1 MIYKEMKV
9 FKRTAFFLVALQLVV
24 LTLVLSLFKVDDMT
38 LGVGEIS
45 YFNSGW
51 NVKYESGAKDNDV
64 TLPYNFVS
72 ARNEKVVFENTVT
85 EDMRGKTLFFLSA
98 DKTVR
103 VYIGTEE
110 VYSFGENDV
119 RLFGH
124 TPGSVYCFINI
135 PDDADNE
142 IIRMEMSSYYENYA
156 TYMPEIRIADRD
168 VAILTLLKENLLS
181 FFYCVVIAM
190 TGVVLF
196 VLGIIQKLS
205 KKEEDGM
212 TYLGLVLMLSAGYY
226 SIETK
231 ILQIIYGNQTIYSY
245 LVFMNLMLLPMLL
258 LLYYMNNKENDGSP
272 SFRIVLVLTFIN
284 IVVQIVLQLLNIR
297 DFMEMAFASH
307 ALIFLTVVVV
317 LANYGKMARKK
328 GRKATGLEMSALI
341 ILALGSIVDL
351 GRTYVL
357 KVGDLGKYSRI
368 SMMIFGLIMLFIH
381 IKRNIK
387 NEIKTIE
394 ENKIY
399 LEKEVD
405 RKTKEIRKLLVQSM
419 NTLSNA
425 VDAKDYYTNG
435 HSIRVAEYSRLL
447 AQRLGLSKDRQEE
460 IYYAGLLH
468 DIGKIRVPDSIIKKE
483 GKLTD
488 EEYEYIKLHPVS
500 GYHILKEISASSD
513 IAIGAKYHH
522 ERYDGKGYP
531 NGLEGE
537 NIPEI
542 ARILSVADAYD
553 AMSSN
558 RCYRKALP
566 QDVVRAEIVKGR
578 GTQFDPYIADIMLD
592 IIDEDKDY
600 RLKQNDEYHR
610 TIAVVSE
617 NNLYNTVNSLLN
629 HSDYVVEYYTEISE
643 ALYKCER
650 GDIGLLLLDNDM
662 DGISLK
668 AISEKLSHLETS
680 LIVMCDN
687 HNLQTVIDKEKI
699 IIDDYI
705 VKPLNSL
712 QLNEMVH
719 SVLN

>member
-1 MIYKEMKV
+1 
-9 FKRTAFFLVALQLVV
+9 
-24 LTLVLSLFKVDDMT
+24 
-38 LGVGEIS
+38 
-45 YFNSGW
+45 
-51 NVKYESGAKDNDV
+51 
-64 TLPYNFVS
+64 
-72 ARNEKVVFENTVT
+72 
-85 EDMRGKTLFFLSA
+85 MRGKTLFFLSA

-284 IVVQIVLQLLNIR
+284 IIVQIVLQLLNIR
-297 DFMEMAFASH
+297 DFMEMAFVSH

-629 HSDYVVEYYTEISE
+629 HSDCVVEHYTEISE

>member
-1 MIYKEMKV
+1 
-9 FKRTAFFLVALQLVV
+9 
-24 LTLVLSLFKVDDMT
+24 
-38 LGVGEIS
+38 
-45 YFNSGW
+45 
-51 NVKYESGAKDNDV
+51 
-64 TLPYNFVS
+64 
-72 ARNEKVVFENTVT
+72 
-85 EDMRGKTLFFLSA
+85 MRGKTLFFLSA

-124 TPGSVYCFINI
+124 TPGSVYYFINI

-212 TYLGLVLMLSAGYY
+212 TYLGLVLILSAGYY

-284 IVVQIVLQLLNIR
+284 IIVQIVLQLLNIR
-297 DFMEMAFASH
+297 DFMEMAFVSH

-419 NTLSNA
+419 NTLSNV

-566 QDVVRAEIVKGR
+566 QDVVRAEMVKGR
-578 GTQFDPYIADIMLD
+578 GTQFDPNIADIMLD

-629 HSDYVVEYYTEISE
+629 HSDCVVEHYTEISE

>member
-1 MIYKEMKV
+1 
-9 FKRTAFFLVALQLVV
+9 
-24 LTLVLSLFKVDDMT
+24 
-38 LGVGEIS
+38 
-45 YFNSGW
+45 
-51 NVKYESGAKDNDV
+51 
-64 TLPYNFVS
+64 
-72 ARNEKVVFENTVT
+72 
-85 EDMRGKTLFFLSA
+85 MRGKTLFFLSA

-245 LVFMNLMLLPMLL
+245 LVFMNLMLLPTLL
-258 LLYYMNNKENDGSP
+258 LLYYMNNKENDDSP

-284 IVVQIVLQLLNIR
+284 IIVQIVLQLLNIR
-297 DFMEMAFASH
+297 DFMEMAFVSH

-447 AQRLGLSKDRQEE
+447 AQRLGLSKERQEE

-629 HSDYVVEYYTEISE
+629 HSDCVIEHYTEISE

-662 DGISLK
+662 DVISLK

>member
-1 MIYKEMKV
+1 
-9 FKRTAFFLVALQLVV
+9 
-24 LTLVLSLFKVDDMT
+24 
-38 LGVGEIS
+38 
-45 YFNSGW
+45 
-51 NVKYESGAKDNDV
+51 
-64 TLPYNFVS
+64 
-72 ARNEKVVFENTVT
+72 
-85 EDMRGKTLFFLSA
+85 MRGKTLFFLSA

-212 TYLGLVLMLSAGYY
+212 TYLGLVLILSAGYY

-245 LVFMNLMLLPMLL
+245 LVFMNLMLLPTLL

-284 IVVQIVLQLLNIR
+284 IIVQIVLQLLNIR
-297 DFMEMAFASH
+297 DFMEMAFVSH

-394 ENKIY
+394 ENKKY

-542 ARILSVADAYD
+542 ARILGVADAYD

-578 GTQFDPYIADIMLD
+578 GTQFDPNIADIMLD

-629 HSDYVVEYYTEISE
+629 HSDCVIEHYTEISE

>member
-1 MIYKEMKV
+1 MAKMMSD
-9 FKRTAFFLVALQLVV
+9 FLA
-24 LTLVLSLFKVDDMT
+24 
-38 LGVGEIS
+38 
-45 YFNSGW
+45 
-51 NVKYESGAKDNDV
+51 
-64 TLPYNFVS
+64 
-72 ARNEKVVFENTVT
+72 
-85 EDMRGKTLFFLSA
+85 
-98 DKTVR
+98 
-103 VYIGTEE
+103 
-110 VYSFGENDV
+110 
-119 RLFGH
+119 

-245 LVFMNLMLLPMLL
+245 LVFMNLMLLPTLL
-258 LLYYMNNKENDGSP
+258 LLYYMNNKENDDSP

-284 IVVQIVLQLLNIR
+284 IIVQIVLQLLNIR
-297 DFMEMAFASH
+297 DFMEMAFVSH

-629 HSDYVVEYYTEISE
+629 HSDCVIAHYTEISE

-687 HNLQTVIDKEKI
+687 HNLQAVIDKEKI

>member
-1 MIYKEMKV
+1 
-9 FKRTAFFLVALQLVV
+9 
-24 LTLVLSLFKVDDMT
+24 
-38 LGVGEIS
+38 
-45 YFNSGW
+45 
-51 NVKYESGAKDNDV
+51 
-64 TLPYNFVS
+64 
-72 ARNEKVVFENTVT
+72 
-85 EDMRGKTLFFLSA
+85 
-98 DKTVR
+98 
-103 VYIGTEE
+103 
-110 VYSFGENDV
+110 
-119 RLFGH
+119 
-124 TPGSVYCFINI
+124 
-135 PDDADNE
+135 
-142 IIRMEMSSYYENYA
+142 
-156 TYMPEIRIADRD
+156 
-168 VAILTLLKENLLS
+168 
-181 FFYCVVIAM
+181 
-190 TGVVLF
+190 
-196 VLGIIQKLS
+196 
-205 KKEEDGM
+205 
-212 TYLGLVLMLSAGYY
+212 
-226 SIETK
+226 
-231 ILQIIYGNQTIYSY
+231 
-245 LVFMNLMLLPMLL
+245 
-258 LLYYMNNKENDGSP
+258 
-272 SFRIVLVLTFIN
+272 
-284 IVVQIVLQLLNIR
+284 
-297 DFMEMAFASH
+297 
-307 ALIFLTVVVV
+307 
-317 LANYGKMARKK
+317 
-328 GRKATGLEMSALI
+328 
-341 ILALGSIVDL
+341 
-351 GRTYVL
+351 
-357 KVGDLGKYSRI
+357 
-368 SMMIFGLIMLFIH
+368 
-381 IKRNIK
+381 
-387 NEIKTIE
+387 
-394 ENKIY
+394 
-399 LEKEVD
+399 
-405 RKTKEIRKLLVQSM
+405 M

-447 AQRLGLSKDRQEE
+447 AQRLGLSKERQEE

-629 HSDYVVEYYTEISE
+629 HSDCVIEHYTEISE

-687 HNLQTVIDKEKI
+687 HNLQAVIDKEKI

>member
-1 MIYKEMKV
+1 
-9 FKRTAFFLVALQLVV
+9 
-24 LTLVLSLFKVDDMT
+24 
-38 LGVGEIS
+38 
-45 YFNSGW
+45 
-51 NVKYESGAKDNDV
+51 
-64 TLPYNFVS
+64 
-72 ARNEKVVFENTVT
+72 
-85 EDMRGKTLFFLSA
+85 MRGKTLFFLSA

-245 LVFMNLMLLPMLL
+245 LVFMNLMLLPTLL

-272 SFRIVLVLTFIN
+272 SFRIVLILTFIN
-284 IVVQIVLQLLNIR
+284 IIVQIVLQLLNIR
-297 DFMEMAFASH
+297 DFMEMAFVSH

-542 ARILSVADAYD
+542 ARILGVADAYD

-566 QDVVRAEIVKGR
+566 QDVVRAEMVKGR
-578 GTQFDPYIADIMLD
+578 GTQFDPNIADIMLD

-629 HSDYVVEYYTEISE
+629 HSDYVVEHYTEISE

>member
-1 MIYKEMKV
+1 
-9 FKRTAFFLVALQLVV
+9 
-24 LTLVLSLFKVDDMT
+24 
-38 LGVGEIS
+38 
-45 YFNSGW
+45 
-51 NVKYESGAKDNDV
+51 
-64 TLPYNFVS
+64 
-72 ARNEKVVFENTVT
+72 
-85 EDMRGKTLFFLSA
+85 MRGKTLFFLSA

-245 LVFMNLMLLPMLL
+245 LVFMNLMLLPTLL

-284 IVVQIVLQLLNIR
+284 IIVQIVLQLLNIR
-297 DFMEMAFASH
+297 DFMEMAFVSH

-542 ARILSVADAYD
+542 ARILGVVDAYD

-566 QDVVRAEIVKGR
+566 QDVVRAEMVKGR
-578 GTQFDPYIADIMLD
+578 GTQFDPNIADIMLD

-629 HSDYVVEYYTEISE
+629 HSDCVIEHYTEISE

>member
-1 MIYKEMKV
+1 
-9 FKRTAFFLVALQLVV
+9 
-24 LTLVLSLFKVDDMT
+24 
-38 LGVGEIS
+38 
-45 YFNSGW
+45 
-51 NVKYESGAKDNDV
+51 
-64 TLPYNFVS
+64 
-72 ARNEKVVFENTVT
+72 
-85 EDMRGKTLFFLSA
+85 MRGKTLFFLSA

-168 VAILTLLKENLLS
+168 VAILTLLKENMLS

-212 TYLGLVLMLSAGYY
+212 TYLGLVLILSAGYY

-245 LVFMNLMLLPMLL
+245 LVFMNLMLLPTLL

-284 IVVQIVLQLLNIR
+284 IIVQIVLQLLNIR
-297 DFMEMAFASH
+297 DFMEMAFVSH

-542 ARILSVADAYD
+542 ARILGVADAYD

-566 QDVVRAEIVKGR
+566 QDVVRAEMVKGR
-578 GTQFDPYIADIMLD
+578 GTQFDPNIAGIMLD

-629 HSDYVVEYYTEISE
+629 HSDCVIEHYTEISE

>member
-1 MIYKEMKV
+1 
-9 FKRTAFFLVALQLVV
+9 
-24 LTLVLSLFKVDDMT
+24 
-38 LGVGEIS
+38 
-45 YFNSGW
+45 
-51 NVKYESGAKDNDV
+51 
-64 TLPYNFVS
+64 
-72 ARNEKVVFENTVT
+72 
-85 EDMRGKTLFFLSA
+85 MRGKTLFFLSA

-245 LVFMNLMLLPMLL
+245 LVFMNLMLLPTLL

-272 SFRIVLVLTFIN
+272 SFRIVLILTFIN
-284 IVVQIVLQLLNIR
+284 IIVQIVLQLLNIR
-297 DFMEMAFASH
+297 DFMEMAFVSH

-341 ILALGSIVDL
+341 ILALGSIADL

-542 ARILSVADAYD
+542 ARILSVVDAYD

-566 QDVVRAEIVKGR
+566 QDVVRAEMVKGR
-578 GTQFDPYIADIMLD
+578 GTQFDPNIADIMLD

-610 TIAVVSE
+610 IIAVVSE

-629 HSDYVVEYYTEISE
+629 HSDCVVEHYTEISE

>member
-1 MIYKEMKV
+1 M
-9 FKRTAFFLVALQLVV
+9 
-24 LTLVLSLFKVDDMT
+24 
-38 LGVGEIS
+38 
-45 YFNSGW
+45 
-51 NVKYESGAKDNDV
+51 
-64 TLPYNFVS
+64 
-72 ARNEKVVFENTVT
+72 
-85 EDMRGKTLFFLSA
+85 
-98 DKTVR
+98 
-103 VYIGTEE
+103 GTEE

-212 TYLGLVLMLSAGYY
+212 TYLGLVLILSAGYY

-245 LVFMNLMLLPMLL
+245 LVFMNLMLLPTLL
-258 LLYYMNNKENDGSP
+258 LLYYMNNKENDDSP

-284 IVVQIVLQLLNIR
+284 IIVQIVLQLLNIR
-297 DFMEMAFASH
+297 DFMEMAFVSH

-447 AQRLGLSKDRQEE
+447 AQRLGLSKERQEE

-629 HSDYVVEYYTEISE
+629 HSDYVVEHYTEISE

>member
-1 MIYKEMKV
+1 
-9 FKRTAFFLVALQLVV
+9 
-24 LTLVLSLFKVDDMT
+24 
-38 LGVGEIS
+38 
-45 YFNSGW
+45 
-51 NVKYESGAKDNDV
+51 
-64 TLPYNFVS
+64 
-72 ARNEKVVFENTVT
+72 
-85 EDMRGKTLFFLSA
+85 MRGKTLFFLSA

-212 TYLGLVLMLSAGYY
+212 TYLGLVLILSAGYY

-284 IVVQIVLQLLNIR
+284 IIVQIVLQLLNIR
-297 DFMEMAFASH
+297 DFMEMAFVSH

-542 ARILSVADAYD
+542 ARILGVADAYD

-566 QDVVRAEIVKGR
+566 QDVVRAEMVKGR
-578 GTQFDPYIADIMLD
+578 GTQFDPNIAGIMLD

-629 HSDYVVEYYTEISE
+629 HSDYVVEHYTEISE

>member
-1 MIYKEMKV
+1 
-9 FKRTAFFLVALQLVV
+9 
-24 LTLVLSLFKVDDMT
+24 
-38 LGVGEIS
+38 
-45 YFNSGW
+45 
-51 NVKYESGAKDNDV
+51 
-64 TLPYNFVS
+64 
-72 ARNEKVVFENTVT
+72 
-85 EDMRGKTLFFLSA
+85 MRGKTLFFLSA

-258 LLYYMNNKENDGSP
+258 LLYYMNNKENDDSP

-284 IVVQIVLQLLNIR
+284 IIVQIVLQLLNIR
-297 DFMEMAFASH
+297 DFMEMAFVSH

-447 AQRLGLSKDRQEE
+447 AQRLGLSKERQEE

-592 IIDEDKDY
+592 IIDEDKGY

-629 HSDYVVEYYTEISE
+629 HSDCVIEHYTEISE

-687 HNLQTVIDKEKI
+687 HNLQEVIDKEKI

>member
-1 MIYKEMKV
+1 
-9 FKRTAFFLVALQLVV
+9 
-24 LTLVLSLFKVDDMT
+24 
-38 LGVGEIS
+38 
-45 YFNSGW
+45 
-51 NVKYESGAKDNDV
+51 
-64 TLPYNFVS
+64 
-72 ARNEKVVFENTVT
+72 
-85 EDMRGKTLFFLSA
+85 MRGKTLFFLSA

-212 TYLGLVLMLSAGYY
+212 TYLGLVLILSAGYY

-284 IVVQIVLQLLNIR
+284 IIVQIVLQLLNIR
-297 DFMEMAFASH
+297 DFMEMAFVSH

-566 QDVVRAEIVKGR
+566 QDVVRAEMVKGR
-578 GTQFDPYIADIMLD
+578 GTQFDPNIADIMLD

-629 HSDYVVEYYTEISE
+629 HSDCVIEHYTEISE

>member
-1 MIYKEMKV
+1 MKV
-9 FKRTAFFLVALQLVV
+9 FKRTAFFLVALQFVV
-24 LTLVLSLFKVDDMT
+24 LLLVLSLFKVDDMT

-51 NVKYESGAKDNDV
+51 NVKYESGAQDNDV
-64 TLPYNFVS
+64 TLPYSFVS
-72 ARNEKVVFENTVT
+72 ARNEKVLFENTVT

-284 IVVQIVLQLLNIR
+284 IIVQIVLQLLNIR
-297 DFMEMAFASH
+297 DFMEMAFVSH

-542 ARILSVADAYD
+542 ARILGVADAYD

-592 IIDEDKDY
+592 IIDEDKGY

-629 HSDYVVEYYTEISE
+629 HSDYVIEHYTEISE

-687 HNLQTVIDKEKI
+687 HNLQEVIDKEKI

>member
-1 MIYKEMKV
+1 
-9 FKRTAFFLVALQLVV
+9 
-24 LTLVLSLFKVDDMT
+24 
-38 LGVGEIS
+38 
-45 YFNSGW
+45 
-51 NVKYESGAKDNDV
+51 
-64 TLPYNFVS
+64 
-72 ARNEKVVFENTVT
+72 
-85 EDMRGKTLFFLSA
+85 MRGKTLFFLSA

-245 LVFMNLMLLPMLL
+245 LVFMNLMLLPTLL
-258 LLYYMNNKENDGSP
+258 LLYYMNNKENDGNP

-284 IVVQIVLQLLNIR
+284 IIVQIVLQLLNIR
-297 DFMEMAFASH
+297 DFMEMAFVSH

-447 AQRLGLSKDRQEE
+447 AQRLGLSKERQEE

-542 ARILSVADAYD
+542 ARILGVADAYD

-566 QDVVRAEIVKGR
+566 QDVVRAEMVKGR
-578 GTQFDPYIADIMLD
+578 GTQFDPNIADIMLD

-629 HSDYVVEYYTEISE
+629 HSDCVVEHYTEISE

>member
-1 MIYKEMKV
+1 
-9 FKRTAFFLVALQLVV
+9 
-24 LTLVLSLFKVDDMT
+24 
-38 LGVGEIS
+38 
-45 YFNSGW
+45 
-51 NVKYESGAKDNDV
+51 
-64 TLPYNFVS
+64 
-72 ARNEKVVFENTVT
+72 
-85 EDMRGKTLFFLSA
+85 MRGKTLFFLSA

-212 TYLGLVLMLSAGYY
+212 TYLGLVLILSAGYY

-258 LLYYMNNKENDGSP
+258 LLYYMNNKENDDSP

-284 IVVQIVLQLLNIR
+284 IIVQIVLQLLNIR
-297 DFMEMAFASH
+297 DFMEMAFVSH

-447 AQRLGLSKDRQEE
+447 AQRLGLSKERQEE

-542 ARILSVADAYD
+542 ARILGVADAYD

-566 QDVVRAEIVKGR
+566 QDVVRAEMVKGR
-578 GTQFDPYIADIMLD
+578 GTQFDPNIADIMLD

-617 NNLYNTVNSLLN
+617 NNLFNTVNSLLN
-629 HSDYVVEYYTEISE
+629 HSDYVVEHYTEISE

-687 HNLQTVIDKEKI
+687 HNLQAVIDKEKI

>member
-1 MIYKEMKV
+1 M
-9 FKRTAFFLVALQLVV
+9 
-24 LTLVLSLFKVDDMT
+24 
-38 LGVGEIS
+38 
-45 YFNSGW
+45 
-51 NVKYESGAKDNDV
+51 
-64 TLPYNFVS
+64 
-72 ARNEKVVFENTVT
+72 
-85 EDMRGKTLFFLSA
+85 
-98 DKTVR
+98 
-103 VYIGTEE
+103 
-110 VYSFGENDV
+110 
-119 RLFGH
+119 
-124 TPGSVYCFINI
+124 
-135 PDDADNE
+135 
-142 IIRMEMSSYYENYA
+142 
-156 TYMPEIRIADRD
+156 
-168 VAILTLLKENLLS
+168 
-181 FFYCVVIAM
+181 
-190 TGVVLF
+190 
-196 VLGIIQKLS
+196 
-205 KKEEDGM
+205 
-212 TYLGLVLMLSAGYY
+212 
-226 SIETK
+226 
-231 ILQIIYGNQTIYSY
+231 
-245 LVFMNLMLLPMLL
+245 
-258 LLYYMNNKENDGSP
+258 
-272 SFRIVLVLTFIN
+272 TFIN
-284 IVVQIVLQLLNIR
+284 IIVQIVLQLLNIR
-297 DFMEMAFASH
+297 DFMEMAFVSH

-351 GRTYVL
+351 VRTYVL

-513 IAIGAKYHH
+513 ITIGAKYHH

-566 QDVVRAEIVKGR
+566 QDVVRAEMVKGR

-629 HSDYVVEYYTEISE
+629 HSDYVVEHYTEISE

-719 SVLN
+719 SVLNCR

>member
-1 MIYKEMKV
+1 
-9 FKRTAFFLVALQLVV
+9 
-24 LTLVLSLFKVDDMT
+24 
-38 LGVGEIS
+38 
-45 YFNSGW
+45 
-51 NVKYESGAKDNDV
+51 
-64 TLPYNFVS
+64 
-72 ARNEKVVFENTVT
+72 
-85 EDMRGKTLFFLSA
+85 MRGKTLFFLSA

-110 VYSFGENDV
+110 VYSFGENDF

-156 TYMPEIRIADRD
+156 TYMSEIRIADRD

-245 LVFMNLMLLPMLL
+245 LVFMNLMLLPTLL
-258 LLYYMNNKENDGSP
+258 LLYYMNNKENDDSP

-284 IVVQIVLQLLNIR
+284 IIVQIVLQLLNIR
-297 DFMEMAFASH
+297 DFMEMAFVSH

-317 LANYGKMARKK
+317 LTNYGKMARKK

-629 HSDYVVEYYTEISE
+629 HSDCVVEHYTEISE

-687 HNLQTVIDKEKI
+687 HNLQEVIDKEKI

>member
-1 MIYKEMKV
+1 
-9 FKRTAFFLVALQLVV
+9 
-24 LTLVLSLFKVDDMT
+24 
-38 LGVGEIS
+38 
-45 YFNSGW
+45 
-51 NVKYESGAKDNDV
+51 
-64 TLPYNFVS
+64 
-72 ARNEKVVFENTVT
+72 
-85 EDMRGKTLFFLSA
+85 MRGKTLFFLSA

-212 TYLGLVLMLSAGYY
+212 TYLGLVLILSAGYY

-258 LLYYMNNKENDGSP
+258 LLYYMNNKENDDSP

-284 IVVQIVLQLLNIR
+284 IIVQIVLQLLNIR
-297 DFMEMAFASH
+297 DFMEMAFVSH

-629 HSDYVVEYYTEISE
+629 HSDCVIEHYTEISE

>member
-1 MIYKEMKV
+1 
-9 FKRTAFFLVALQLVV
+9 
-24 LTLVLSLFKVDDMT
+24 
-38 LGVGEIS
+38 
-45 YFNSGW
+45 
-51 NVKYESGAKDNDV
+51 
-64 TLPYNFVS
+64 
-72 ARNEKVVFENTVT
+72 
-85 EDMRGKTLFFLSA
+85 MRGKTLFFLSA

-245 LVFMNLMLLPMLL
+245 LVFMNLMLLPTLL
-258 LLYYMNNKENDGSP
+258 LLYYMNNKENDGNP

-284 IVVQIVLQLLNIR
+284 IIVQIVLQLLNIR
-297 DFMEMAFASH
+297 DFMEMAFVSH

-447 AQRLGLSKDRQEE
+447 AQRLGLSKERQEE

-542 ARILSVADAYD
+542 ARILGVADAYD

-566 QDVVRAEIVKGR
+566 QDVVRAEMVKGR
-578 GTQFDPYIADIMLD
+578 GTQFDPNIADIMLD

-629 HSDYVVEYYTEISE
+629 HSDCVIEHYTEISE

-668 AISEKLSHLETS
+668 AISEKLGHLETS

>member
-1 MIYKEMKV
+1 
-9 FKRTAFFLVALQLVV
+9 
-24 LTLVLSLFKVDDMT
+24 
-38 LGVGEIS
+38 
-45 YFNSGW
+45 
-51 NVKYESGAKDNDV
+51 
-64 TLPYNFVS
+64 
-72 ARNEKVVFENTVT
+72 
-85 EDMRGKTLFFLSA
+85 MRGKTLFFLSA

-124 TPGSVYCFINI
+124 TPGSVYYFINI

-212 TYLGLVLMLSAGYY
+212 TYLGLVLILSAGYY

-245 LVFMNLMLLPMLL
+245 LVFMNLMLLPTLL

-284 IVVQIVLQLLNIR
+284 IIVQIVLQLLNIR
-297 DFMEMAFASH
+297 DFMEMAFVSH

-419 NTLSNA
+419 NTLSNV

-542 ARILSVADAYD
+542 ARILGVADAYD

-566 QDVVRAEIVKGR
+566 QDVVRAEMVKGR
-578 GTQFDPYIADIMLD
+578 GTQFDPYTADIMLD

-629 HSDYVVEYYTEISE
+629 HSDYVVEHYTEISE

>member
-1 MIYKEMKV
+1 
-9 FKRTAFFLVALQLVV
+9 
-24 LTLVLSLFKVDDMT
+24 
-38 LGVGEIS
+38 
-45 YFNSGW
+45 
-51 NVKYESGAKDNDV
+51 
-64 TLPYNFVS
+64 
-72 ARNEKVVFENTVT
+72 
-85 EDMRGKTLFFLSA
+85 MRGKTLFFLSA

-124 TPGSVYCFINI
+124 TPGSVYYFINI

-212 TYLGLVLMLSAGYY
+212 TYLGLVLILSAGYY

-284 IVVQIVLQLLNIR
+284 IIVQIVLQLLNIR
-297 DFMEMAFASH
+297 DFMEMAFVSH

-419 NTLSNA
+419 NTLSNV

-566 QDVVRAEIVKGR
+566 QDVVRAEMVKGR
-578 GTQFDPYIADIMLD
+578 GTQFDPNIAGIMLD

-629 HSDYVVEYYTEISE
+629 HSDCVVEHYTEISE

>member
-1 MIYKEMKV
+1 
-9 FKRTAFFLVALQLVV
+9 
-24 LTLVLSLFKVDDMT
+24 
-38 LGVGEIS
+38 
-45 YFNSGW
+45 
-51 NVKYESGAKDNDV
+51 
-64 TLPYNFVS
+64 
-72 ARNEKVVFENTVT
+72 
-85 EDMRGKTLFFLSA
+85 MRGKTLFFLSA

-212 TYLGLVLMLSAGYY
+212 TYLGLVLILSAGYY

-245 LVFMNLMLLPMLL
+245 LVFMNLMLLPTLL
-258 LLYYMNNKENDGSP
+258 LLYYMNNKENDGNP

-284 IVVQIVLQLLNIR
+284 IIVQIVLQLLNIR
-297 DFMEMAFASH
+297 DFMEMAFVSH

-629 HSDYVVEYYTEISE
+629 HSDYVVEHYTEISE

>member
-1 MIYKEMKV
+1 MKV
-9 FKRTAFFLVALQLVV
+9 FKRTAFFLVALQFVV
-24 LTLVLSLFKVDDMT
+24 LLLVLSLFKVDDMT

-51 NVKYESGAKDNDV
+51 NVKYESGAQDNDV

-85 EDMRGKTLFFLSA
+85 EDTRGKTLFFLSA

-212 TYLGLVLMLSAGYY
+212 TYLGLVLILSAGYY

-284 IVVQIVLQLLNIR
+284 IIVQIVLQLLNIR
-297 DFMEMAFASH
+297 DFMEMAFVSH

-368 SMMIFGLIMLFIH
+368 SMMIFDLIMLFIH

-542 ARILSVADAYD
+542 ARILGVADAYD

-629 HSDYVVEYYTEISE
+629 HSDCVIEHYTEISE

-687 HNLQTVIDKEKI
+687 HNLQEVIDKEKI

>member
-1 MIYKEMKV
+1 MKV
-9 FKRTAFFLVALQLVV
+9 FKRTAFCLVALQFVV
-24 LTLVLSLFKVDDMT
+24 LLLVLGLFKVDDMT

-51 NVKYESGAKDNDV
+51 NVKYESGAQDNDV

-212 TYLGLVLMLSAGYY
+212 TYLGLVLILSAGYY

-258 LLYYMNNKENDGSP
+258 LLYYMNNKENDDSP

-284 IVVQIVLQLLNIR
+284 IIVQIVLQLLNIR
-297 DFMEMAFASH
+297 DFMEMAFVSH

-447 AQRLGLSKDRQEE
+447 AQRLGLSKERQEE

-629 HSDYVVEYYTEISE
+629 HSDCVIEHYTEISE

-687 HNLQTVIDKEKI
+687 HNLQEVIDKEKI

>member
-1 MIYKEMKV
+1 
-9 FKRTAFFLVALQLVV
+9 
-24 LTLVLSLFKVDDMT
+24 
-38 LGVGEIS
+38 
-45 YFNSGW
+45 
-51 NVKYESGAKDNDV
+51 
-64 TLPYNFVS
+64 
-72 ARNEKVVFENTVT
+72 
-85 EDMRGKTLFFLSA
+85 MRGKTLFFLSA

-212 TYLGLVLMLSAGYY
+212 TYLGLVLILSAGYY

-258 LLYYMNNKENDGSP
+258 LLYYMNNKENDDSP

-284 IVVQIVLQLLNIR
+284 IIVQIVLQLLNIR
-297 DFMEMAFASH
+297 DFMEMAFVSH

-542 ARILSVADAYD
+542 ARILGVADAYD

-566 QDVVRAEIVKGR
+566 QDVVRAEMVKGR
-578 GTQFDPYIADIMLD
+578 GTQFDPNIAGIMLD

-629 HSDYVVEYYTEISE
+629 HSDYVVEHYTEISE

>member
-1 MIYKEMKV
+1 
-9 FKRTAFFLVALQLVV
+9 
-24 LTLVLSLFKVDDMT
+24 
-38 LGVGEIS
+38 
-45 YFNSGW
+45 
-51 NVKYESGAKDNDV
+51 
-64 TLPYNFVS
+64 
-72 ARNEKVVFENTVT
+72 
-85 EDMRGKTLFFLSA
+85 MRGKTLFFLSA

-245 LVFMNLMLLPMLL
+245 LVFMNLMLLPTLL

-284 IVVQIVLQLLNIR
+284 IIVQIVLQLLNIR
-297 DFMEMAFASH
+297 DFMEMAFVSH

-317 LANYGKMARKK
+317 LTNYGKMARKK

-629 HSDYVVEYYTEISE
+629 HSDCVVEHYTEISE

-687 HNLQTVIDKEKI
+687 HNLQEVIDKEKI